1 MMLIQMLLNPPLKKG
16 EPIEGLVKRFSPTE
30 ILETIQSLVATE
42 LSDVSV
48 CETNR
53 GT

>member
-1 MMLIQMLLNPPLKKG
+1 MACSTLNY
-16 EPIEGLVKRFSPTE
+16 E
-30 ILETIQSLVATE
+30 IKDRILTFN

>member
-1 MMLIQMLLNPPLKKG
+1 MHKRHAVATAKKRWHAEDQYNLL
-16 EPIEGLVKRFSPTE
+16 EGADYEKSSYCESV
-30 ILETIQSLVATE
+30 TE

>member
-1 MMLIQMLLNPPLKKG
+1 MGRLVFFLVGVADEHAAQADKG
-16 EPIEGLVKRFSPTE
+16 QLAVRFRV
-30 ILETIQSLVATE
+30 LD